1 MYQIFRSLYRG
12 FDKAVFRHLPL
23 KTQLV
28 LKGWALSIVHLF
40 FPSRVLA
47 KNAFELVDFSSV
59 KISGRQPQQAP
70 GAANLPEW
78 VREELVELSEIDP
91 AMHPDGAWMSRV
103 VDDPGYALG
112 VVGHASAG
120 KVYRQLRLTLKGPI
134 DVVIAVPW
142 LKTGGADLGAIHVAN
157 VLADQHGQRVV
168 VITTEAA
175 ISPWAG
181 RLSKRVQF
189 LDAGAVMA
197 QLAPPHRVEVIV
209 RLMLQCQPRVIHV
222 MNSRLFWD
230 AIARNGLALKQF
242 SRLYASLYCDD
253 FTKDGLP
260 VGYARE
266 YLPRCYT
273 SLQAVLTDNSQTWK
287 RWVRAMGMPHSLFH
301 VLRFPAPMPVV
312 RTSDTAPRTLLWAGR
327 LDRQKRPDLVAEIA
341 RKLPEFQFDVY
352 GSAVLEPGEIQPLRR
367 LDNVR
372 MRGEFSRFGDLVKPE
387 HLALLYTTDWDG
399 MPNVLLEAAAAGLPI
414 IAPNVGGISDLLP
427 EDELVESSSDVDGF
441 VRQIRELAQDS
452 KLRSARTEAL
462 RARIVK
468 HRSQES
474 FVQSVREIPSYF
486 EAVAGS
492 QPEPTARATARL

>member
-12 FDKAVFRHLPL
+12 VDRTLFRHLPL
-23 KTQLV
+23 RTQLV
-28 LKGWALSIVHLF
+28 LKGWALSTVHLF

-59 KISGRQPQQAP
+59 KIPGRPPQQAP

-91 AMHPDGAWMSRV
+91 AMHPDGEWMSRV
-103 VDDPGYALG
+103 VDYPGYAVG
-112 VVGHASAG
+112 IVGHASAG
-120 KVYRQLRLTLKGPI
+120 KVYRQLRLTMKGPI

-142 LKTGGADLGAIHVAN
+142 LKTGGADLGALHVAN
-157 VLADQHGQRVV
+157 VLADQHRQKVV
-168 VITTEAA
+168 VITTEAVT
-175 ISPWAG
+175 SPWAE

-197 QLAPPHRVEVIV
+197 QLAPPHRVEVVV

-273 SLQAVLTDNSQTWK
+273 MLQAVLTDNSQTWK
-287 RWVRAMGMPHSLFH
+287 SWVRAMGMPAALFH
-301 VLRFPAPMPVV
+301 VLRFPAPKPVV
-312 RTSDTAPRTLLWAGR
+312 RASDTAPRTLLWAGR

-341 RKLPEFQFDVY
+341 RKMPEFQFDVY
-352 GSAVLEPGEIQPLRR
+352 GSAVLEPGEIQPLRQ

-372 MRGEFSRFGDLVKPE
+372 MRGEFSRFGDLVRPE
-387 HLALLYTTDWDG
+387 HLALLYTTEWDG

-414 IAPNVGGISDLLP
+414 VAPNVGGICDLMPP
-427 EDELVESSSDVDGF
+427 EELVKSSSDVEGF
-441 VRQIRELAQDS
+441 VRQIRALAEDP
-452 KLRSARTEAL
+452 KARSARIDAL
-462 RARIVK
+462 RMRVMQD
-468 HRSQES
+468 RSQET
-474 FVQSVREIPSYF
+474 FVQSVRNIPNYF
-486 EAVAGS
+486 DAVANS
-492 QPEPTARATARL
+492 QPEHAGRGIAFP